1 MKKTY
6 ICPTTKLVSTL
17 FDEEMMNGG
26 SVYGSGTG
34 LDSGISGT
42 TETEDPNKDDNGD
55 FYGDAKQFTYDPSWS
70 DFDFEQWN

>member
-26 SVYGSGTG
+26 SVYGRGNG
-34 LDSGISGT
+34 LDSGISEGNG
-42 TETEDPNKDDNGD
+42 DPEVDENGD
-55 FYGDAKQFTYDPSWS
+55 FSGDAKQFTYDPSWS
-70 DFDFEQWN
+70 DFDFEQWY